1 VILHKFQ
8 HTRCQVVLA
17 LASFSDPL
25 MHCVD
30 CTQPVHPIVETVTE
44 LFKVG
49 EEFYLFETFLLIF
62 FLAVAAKGDPCR

>member
-1 VILHKFQ
+1 
-8 HTRCQVVLA
+8 
-17 LASFSDPL
+17 